1 MVGGLTV
8 CFLGR
13 RADNPRMRAF
23 GFSFVLLFSAL
34 LSAAESKC
42 PSAQPDVDPVVTI
55 EQRQDSTLA
64 NWDKQ
69 LPLIAAKPNLLGL
82 EDLRRTV
89 GNLERLEAD
98 SMQDAFRLTGGH
110 SVRSVPSAELNAH
123 LEVMKSVKKAATLLA
138 EAKEATESHEARL
151 AQLRIAAA
159 AKEMESVRKEL
170 AAKRKVRAARAAKV
184 KSDPKSKPKK

>member
-1 MVGGLTV
+1 VVGGLTV

-42 PSAQPDVDPVVTI
+42 PSAQPDVDPVATI

-123 LEVMKSVKKAATLLA
+123 LEVMKSVKKAAVLLA

-170 AAKRKVRAARAAKV
+170 ATKRKVRAARAAKA

>member
-1 MVGGLTV
+1 
-8 CFLGR
+8 
-13 RADNPRMRAF
+13 MRAF

-34 LSAAESKC
+34 LSAADPKC
-42 PSAQPDVDPVVTI
+42 PSAQPDVDPVMTI

-69 LPLIAAKPNLLGL
+69 LPIIAAKPNLLGL

-123 LEVMKSVKKAATLLA
+123 LEVMKSVKKAAALLA

-184 KSDPKSKPKK
+184 KSEPKSKPKK

>member
-1 MVGGLTV
+1 
-8 CFLGR
+8 
-13 RADNPRMRAF
+13 MRAF
-23 GFSFVLLFSAL
+23 GFSFVLLCSAL

-55 EQRQDSTLA
+55 EQRQDSTLD

-69 LPLIAAKPNLLGL
+69 LPIIAAKPNLLGL

-123 LEVMKSVKKAATLLA
+123 LEVMKSVKKAAVLLA

-151 AQLRIAAA
+151 AQLLIAAA

-184 KSDPKSKPKK
+184 KPDPKSKPKK